1 MRKGLTLIELI
12 LSMVIIGIVFTVIP
26 RLIMS
31 MNQGAQTTLKEEAMY
46 NAMAQMGMI
55 LNLPWDNNN
64 TQNTQILSVTAGD
77 PAYECNTTSG
87 YRIGGFI
94 GGRNCIAP
102 AGISYNAGAI
112 GKEDGES
119 NDIDDFNSTDINVTK
134 NCSGGAKGL
143 FGINTI
149 VRYVDDPASI
159 GMATLSNNP
168 AANQSNTK
176 HIEVKVGLGTENK
189 FYDVSKQNC
198 ITSLHYHS
206 FNIGNIQINSRNWN

>member
-46 NAMAQMGMI
+46 NAMVQMGMI

-64 TQNTQILSVTAGD
+64 TQNTQILTVT
-77 PAYECNTTSG
+77 PASAYDCNTTSG

-119 NDIDDFNSTDINVTK
+119 NDIDDFHDTNLTADK
-134 NCSGGAKGL
+134 NCSATEKKGL
-143 FGINTI
+143 YTI
-149 VRYVDDPASI
+149 GTTVAYVDDPATTGI
-159 GMATLSNNP
+159 AVLTTADKG
-168 AANQSNTK
+168 ANQYSNTK
-176 HIEVKVGLGTENK
+176 YIEVKVGYGT
-189 FYDVSKQNC
+189 DSQHTGC
-198 ITSLHYHS
+198 ITALNYHS
-206 FNIGNIQINSRNWN
+206 FNIGHIQINSRNWN

>member
-1 MRKGLTLIELI
+1 MRKALTLIELI

-26 RLIMS
+26 RLVMS

-64 TQNTQILSVTAGD
+64 TQNPQILTVT
-77 PAYECNTTSG
+77 PASAYDCNTTSG

-94 GGRNCIAP
+94 GGRNCIAAP
-102 AGISYNAGAI
+102 GISYNASAI
-112 GKEDGES
+112 GKEDSES
-119 NDIDDFNSTDINVTK
+119 NDIDDFTNTDVNATK
-134 NCSGGAKGL
+134 NCSSGVKGL

-149 VRYVDDPASI
+149 VQYVDDPASI
-159 GMATLSNNP
+159 GTAALSNN
-168 AANQSNTK
+168 AAAAQSNTK
-176 HIEVKVGLGTENK
+176 HIEVKVGLGTDHQL
-189 FYDVSKQNC
+189 YDPSKQNC
-198 ITSLHYHS
+198 VTSLHYHS